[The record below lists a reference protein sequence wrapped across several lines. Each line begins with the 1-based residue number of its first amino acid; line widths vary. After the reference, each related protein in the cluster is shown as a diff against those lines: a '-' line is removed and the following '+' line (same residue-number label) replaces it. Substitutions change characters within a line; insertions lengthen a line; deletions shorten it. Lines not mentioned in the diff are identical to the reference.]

1 MSNNPLYPHL
11 YDHEVTV
18 YNDQT
23 TLQSKPSWKLRIPL
37 ATLPGGGPKYMG
49 AGLKVSQFDIV
60 QDDKMVELTHF
71 PEAQSLSLQPWEL
84 GRVNCKWLCE
94 H

>member
-1 MSNNPLYPHL
+1 
-11 YDHEVTV
+11 
-18 YNDQT
+18 
-23 TLQSKPSWKLRIPL
+23 
-37 ATLPGGGPKYMG
+37 MG
-49 AGLKVSQFDIV
+49 AGLKVSQFDTV

-71 PEAQSLSLQPWEL
+71 PEAHSLSLQPWEL